1 MYIGTWVCSEYSSTG
16 LVHIIPQRYRT
27 VERILSTFIPALPTP
42 RLPPIHIPRHTYIL
56 HTIYYYY
63 YYSTSIIVWNP
74 ILQRLSVGYCI
85 FLLRPPPPPPLPLF
99 SSRLQARTLP
109 YLTLP
114 YLTYVILPFSP
125 PPPSSP
131 SPSPLPPHPPFIP
144 SAAKGCQIVFPNVFH
159 RDNFGAR
166 RNGVPLGH

>member
-85 FLLRPPPPPPLPLF
+85 FLLRPPPPPSP
-99 SSRLQARTLP
+99 SLQLATASAHLTLP

-114 YLTYVILPFSP
+114 YLRNPPLLSSSTFITFTLP
-125 PPPSSP
+125 PPPSP
-131 SPSPLPPHPPFIP
+131 PIHPLCRQRLPNCLPQRIPP
-144 SAAKGCQIVFPNVFH
+144 
-159 RDNFGAR
+159 
-166 RNGVPLGH
+166 